1 MSKTIFS
8 KPSWYELI
16 DPLKNLRSTLVP
28 GTKELSLV
36 ILGITKLCLLYL
48 FVYFFFLFVFVCMC
62 FCVCVFLC
70 VCVSVCVCFC
80 VWVCFCVCVCVEEP
94 APRHSRHLCIQDAAA
109 AAYRMLLL
117 LSFAYRTT
125 DTCVEEP
132 SQFILLLRLYEPALH
147 VIERMLLLSCGH
159 YASEIHCN

>member
-1 MSKTIFS
+1 MWKRNCFH
-8 KPSWYELI
+8 E
-16 DPLKNLRSTLVP
+16 STNFEMV
-28 GTKELSLV
+28 S
-36 ILGITKLCLLYL
+36 GIIY
-48 FVYFFFLFVFVCMC
+48 VC
-62 FCVCVFLC
+62 FCVCVWLWLCVCVC
-70 VCVSVCVCFC
+70 VCVSVCVC
-80 VWVCFCVCVCVEEP
+80 V
-94 APRHSRHLCIQDAAA
+94 
-109 AAYRMLLL
+109 YRMLLL